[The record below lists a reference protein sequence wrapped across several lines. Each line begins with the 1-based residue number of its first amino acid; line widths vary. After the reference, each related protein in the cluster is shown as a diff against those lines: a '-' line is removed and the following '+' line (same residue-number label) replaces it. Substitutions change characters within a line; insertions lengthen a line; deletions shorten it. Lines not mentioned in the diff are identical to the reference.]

1 METIRE
7 ELTFK
12 DHRMS
17 ELAEAVSKEKEQ
29 SVTLEKE
36 VQGLL
41 EKLAS
46 EVEKNTTLSL
56 ELQEDSHGK
65 EVCILIE

>member
-17 ELAEAVSKEKEQ
+17 ELVETVSKEKEQ
-29 SVTLEKE
+29 GATLEKE

-56 ELQEDSHGK
+56 KLQEGSQGK
-65 EVCILIE
+65 EVRIQ